1 MKIVSLLVAVSLV
14 GPAQL
19 DSARESVSDSAI
31 TARIETTYTF
41 NEHLNPFNINTTT
54 DAGVVTL
61 QGAVANDVQKDLAE
75 EIAMSVNG
83 VNSVNNELIVMPED
97 EPEPPYRSFR
107 TKIDDKTT
115 TASVRTR
122 LMYRKT
128 LRDQKI
134 QVKTIAGVTTLTGL
148 VDSDFHKEQAEYVA
162 FQTKGVERVDN
173 QLIVRSKEDLST
185 PRAIGRDGS
194 DEFVEKRVEKSIMFN
209 RHLSIRKV
217 DVEVDDGVCFL
228 TGKVNSPEE
237 RALAEVIA
245 GNTSGV
251 HEVRNEITVAAFDP
265 EPDESPLDS
274 QGGTAL
280 DTPGTGGLEP
290 LEPADISPEVEPL
303 ELGQPSA
310 SRDDVFG
317 DPDQPLFPT
326 TP

>member
-1 MKIVSLLVAVSLV
+1 MKIVSLLVAVSLI

-19 DSARESVSDSAI
+19 DTAKEAVSDSAI

-41 NEHLNPFNINTTT
+41 NEHLNPFNINTSTN
-54 DAGVVTL
+54 AGNVTL

-83 VNSVNNELIVMPED
+83 VNSVNNELIVMPEE

-107 TKIDDKTT
+107 TKINDKTIS
-115 TASVRTR
+115 ASVRTR

-134 QVKTIAGVTTLTGL
+134 QVDTIAGVTTLTGL
-148 VDSDFHKEQAEYVA
+148 VDSDFHRQQAEYVA

-173 QLIVRSKEDLST
+173 QLVIRTKEDLSVG
-185 PRAIGRDGS
+185 RAISRDGS
-194 DEFVEKRVEKSIMFN
+194 DEFVEKRVEKSIAFN

-217 DVEVDDGVCFL
+217 DVEVDDGVCYL
-228 TGKVNSPEE
+228 TGVVNSPEE

-251 HEVRNEITVAAFDP
+251 HEVKNELTVAAFAR
-265 EPDESPLDS
+265 EPDGTLDAPGSDPLTTIEPTEIEPKAEPLDI
-274 QGGTAL
+274 
-280 DTPGTGGLEP
+280 
-290 LEPADISPEVEPL
+290 PAPP
-303 ELGQPSA
+303 PA
-310 SRDDVFG
+310 RDDVFG
-317 DPDQPLFPT
+317 NPDEPLFPT